1 MRILISQDVTCKK
14 KKKNN
19 NNEQYSL
26 KKWRGMGGEAEKAS
40 HHKRLKQE
48 GAEKSHL
55 LIVIGV

>member
-1 MRILISQDVTCKK
+1 MSHA